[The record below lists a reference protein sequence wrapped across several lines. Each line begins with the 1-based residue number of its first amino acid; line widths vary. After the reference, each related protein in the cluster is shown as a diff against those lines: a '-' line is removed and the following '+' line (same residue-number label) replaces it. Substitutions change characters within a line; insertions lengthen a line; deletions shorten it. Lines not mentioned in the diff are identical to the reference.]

1 MKRPNERSRLIRYNQ
16 VSRMLNLSKT
26 TIRRM
31 QRDGEFPQPFQVGSR
46 AVAFDRLEIED
57 WLRRQKAQRKAS

>member
-1 MKRPNERSRLIRYNQ
+1 MKRPDERSQLLRYNQ
-16 VSRMLNLSKT
+16 VSKMLNLSKT

-31 QRDGEFPQPFQVGSR
+31 QRDGEFPKSFNVGSR

-57 WLRRQKAQRKAS
+57 WLRRQKEQRKAS